1 MSDQDG
7 SSGVRQEVKNAM
19 AEMIDDALALRGARF
34 PGRYLQGPGAIN
46 QTASEAAAFATV
58 ALVLLDGGVFD
69 LFAPRL
75 RDLFDGAVKAE
86 ILRFGGESS
95 EAAIAEVTARLA
107 RSGAGVVIGVGGGKA
122 LDTAKAAAFRAG
134 LPLIIVPTI
143 AASDAPCSALSV
155 IYNEDGSVDRDLF
168 LPRNPDLV
176 LVDTAIIA
184 QAPPRFLAAGIGDAL
199 ATWYEAESC
208 RKSGA
213 KNCLGLPG
221 LPVAYAIARECREA
235 VLTFGREALAE
246 CDTCRPG
253 PAIERVVEANILL
266 SGLGFESG
274 GVAAAHAIHHGLTE
288 LEEVHHALHGE
299 KVAIGILAGLLLN
312 GESEEFD
319 RIRRFLAEVRLP
331 VSLADIG
338 IVEVNEEKLQRVA
351 RRACRAGEI
360 IHNEPFAVTEAMVV
374 KALRTLT

>member
-1 MSDQDG
+1 MTELTAD
-7 SSGVRQEVKNAM
+7 VP
-19 AEMIDDALALRGARF
+19 ALRGARF
-34 PGRYLQGPGAIN
+34 PGRYLQGPGALN
-46 QTASEAAAFATV
+46 HLGSEAAALASV
-58 ALVLLDGGVFD
+58 ALVLLDGGVFER
-69 LFAPRL
+69 FEARL
-75 RDLFDGAVKAE
+75 RGLLDGVVTAE

-95 EAAIAEVTARLA
+95 EAAAVAVTERLA
-107 RSGAGVVIGVGGGKA
+107 QTGAGVVIGMGGGKA
-122 LDTAKAAAFRAG
+122 LDTAKVAAFRAG

-184 QAPPRFLAAGIGDAL
+184 QAPARFLAAGIGDAL

-221 LPVAYAIARECREA
+221 LPLAYAIARECREA
-235 VLTFGREALAE
+235 VLSFGREALAE
-246 CDTCRPG
+246 CDTGHPG

-288 LEEVHHALHGE
+288 LDEVHHALHGE

-312 GESEEFD
+312 GEREEFD
-319 RIRRFLAEVRLP
+319 RIRCFLAEVRLP
-331 VSLADIG
+331 VRLADIG
-338 IVEVNEEKLQRVA
+338 IVEVTEEKLQRVA
-351 RRACRAGEI
+351 RRACRLGEI
-360 IHNEPFAVTEAMVV
+360 IHNEPFAVSEAMVMT
-374 KALRTLT
+374 ALRALV